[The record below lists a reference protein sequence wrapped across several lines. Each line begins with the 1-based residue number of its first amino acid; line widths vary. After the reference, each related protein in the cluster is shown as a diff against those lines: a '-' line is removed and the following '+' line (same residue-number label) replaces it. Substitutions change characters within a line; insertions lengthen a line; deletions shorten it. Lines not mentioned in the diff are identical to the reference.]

1 MECQSALTLAKKDA
15 EYNLQCAI
23 KSAKKNERDH
33 FHSLMK
39 AEKQIEKNR
48 ICRDKIVIEEIT
60 TTSIVSNNL
69 AH

>member
-1 MECQSALTLAKKDA
+1 MECQSALTLANKDA

-39 AEKQIEKNR
+39 TEKQIEKNR
-48 ICRDKIVIEEIT
+48 ICREKIIMEEIT